1 MPASLV
7 EPLVNRLL
15 HLDSTAIVIIVR
27 GIYNIL
33 GDHIKT
39 HQACR
44 VPGTMSRCP
53 NPLAIRY
60 GRPYRLVK
68 GV

>member
-53 NPLAIRY
+53 IP
-60 GRPYRLVK
+60 
-68 GV
+68 